1 MVAVDLAA
9 TAVPVALVDLMES
22 VAARE
27 VEAAGRAHA
36 VRAAQQV
43 YREPAHLS
51 KASKKPT

>member
-1 MVAVDLAA
+1 MDLAA